1 MRKIEVKAF
10 SKGRRA
16 EDVFPIIS
24 DFERYMKHSDVVRS
38 VKILENGGQ
47 SSVSDWEVNFRQ
59 GILKWRE
66 RDLFNMK
73 EFTID
78 FEQLEG
84 DAEHFSGRW
93 SLHDADGGC
102 EIEFAAQFDMGIPSL
117 KDIIEPIA
125 EQALQENI
133 QAILIGLLDHEV
145 EFIKRE

>member
-1 MRKIEVKAF
+1 MR
-10 SKGRRA
+10 
-16 EDVFPIIS
+16 
-24 DFERYMKHSDVVRS
+24 HSDVVRS
-38 VKILENGGQ
+38 VKILENGSQ

-66 RDLFNMK
+66 RDLFNEK

-93 SLHDADGGC
+93 SLRDADGGC

-133 QAILIGLLDHEV
+133 QAILKGLLNQKV
-145 EFIKRE
+145 EFFKD